1 MTRRQT
7 GGTNAKTAIT
17 GSDRGKIGMVAGSI
31 RSEGKARAGCI
42 WWSEWRGALSIIA
55 DEYHAGAFQLCRAPI
70 GSGRPSGRTSRRRP

>member
-42 WWSEWRGALSIIA
+42 WWSEWRGAFNIIA
-55 DEYHAGAFQLCRAPI
+55 PEYHAGAFQLCCGPI
-70 GSGRPSGRTSRRRP
+70 GSALPEASTRRRSP